1 MSVTL
6 TQNSTLAIGSKST
19 QRRDLPTQI
28 LHADEVA
35 YAKQLEP
42 FGGKEDMTKGGDVYY
57 PNPPKMAV
65 DITVGDLTG
74 REHEFNIEKNGFCLA
89 KQETAVMKTTED
101 LQNNKK
107 IKEEYYPEM
116 QAWLKNLTGAPIVK
130 VIHHGSRVSTSEHT
144 ANSIKKE
151 ELSKVTRP
159 GPAVFGAHLDQ
170 STWQGFNVIHKY
182 FPEECESL
190 LHGRC
195 IIVNAWRPIK
205 TVYKHPFGIADAST
219 VPYTDLVV
227 RANRWLT
234 EIRESMGIRPT
245 PTVHKW
251 YYKFAH
257 AADEVLV
264 FKQFDNF
271 GDARACPHSAFID
284 PEYEDAA
291 PRESIEVRAILLWP
305 DDKSTVLR

>member
-1 MSVTL
+1 MS
-6 TQNSTLAIGSKST
+6 STITENPAIAIDGMSDK
-19 QRRDLPTQI
+19 RRDLPTQI
-28 LHADEVA
+28 FHADEEA
-35 YAKQLEP
+35 YAKELEP

-65 DITVGDLTG
+65 DIIVGDLTG
-74 REHEFNIEKNGFCLA
+74 REHNFTLEKNGFCLA
-89 KQETAVMKTTED
+89 KQETKVIMTTED
-101 LQNNKK
+101 LQDARK

-116 QAWLKNLTGAPIVK
+116 QAWLKELTGAPIVK
-130 VIHHGSRVSTSEHT
+130 VMHHGSRVSTSLHG

-151 ELSKVTRP
+151 EVGQVTRP

-182 FPEECESL
+182 FPDECEAL
-190 LHGRC
+190 LHGR
-195 IIVNAWRPIK
+195 
-205 TVYKHPFGIADAST
+205 Y
-219 VPYTDLVV
+219 LVV

-234 EIRESMGIRPT
+234 EIRESMGIRPN

-251 YYKFAH
+251 YYKFAQT
-257 AADEVLV
+257 ANEVLV

-284 PEYEDAA
+284 PEYEDAE

-305 DDKSTVLR
+305 DEKPTILG